1 MAAEDKSEVLTG
13 TVLPALANAESRNA
27 AADAFGIAQPAA
39 ERSRMNAAD
48 AYLQTLH
55 PGTSRENVRSKLN
68 NVARVFGCADYR
80 HIDWSSMRYE
90 HILQFIRDRQ
100 EPGEDGLPKLSS
112 RSINC
117 YVSAL
122 KGVARQAYLLGQIDN
137 EALTRISLVKSI
149 RYSRLSAG
157 RSISQTESRALLES
171 AKGNAMKATRDYAI
185 LALLLGCGL
194 RRAEVAGLLL
204 ENYSRRD
211 ESIRLIGKGEKERKV
226 FLIEPVI
233 EALEAWLRV
242 RSQEGLFVFGR
253 FYKNDKFDATA
264 PMTPHAVGD
273 IVREYQIK
281 AGLEHLSTHDL
292 RRTFATR
299 LLDENVDITT
309 VQNMMG
315 HASIATTAL
324 YDHRGE
330 SVQRR
335 AARKIKL

>member
-1 MAAEDKSEVLTG
+1 MTAEDKSEAAIG
-13 TVLPALANAESRNA
+13 IVLPALANAVSVSASAN
-27 AADAFGIAQPAA
+27 AFGISKPAA

-157 RSISQTESRALLES
+157 RSISQAESRALLES
-171 AKGNAMKATRDYAI
+171 AKGSAMKAARDYAI

-242 RSQEGLFVFGR
+242 RGSEGLFVFGR

-264 PMTPHAVGD
+264 PITPHAVGD
-273 IVREYQIK
+273 IVHEYQIK

-335 AARKIKL
+335 AIRKIKL